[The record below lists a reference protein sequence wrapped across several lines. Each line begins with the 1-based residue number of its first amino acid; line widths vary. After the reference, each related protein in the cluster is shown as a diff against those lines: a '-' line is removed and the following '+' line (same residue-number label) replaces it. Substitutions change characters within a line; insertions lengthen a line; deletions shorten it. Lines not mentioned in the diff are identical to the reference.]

1 MRINV
6 IHILL
11 PGHFEGED
19 QVLRQPGHP
28 VPLLPLL
35 VLEIERILGILSLA
49 IPEMDVFVVH
59 RCLKFKLIIGSHDAE
74 FKTSSERPIHRA
86 RRP

>member
-35 VLEIERILGILSLA
+35 KYLEIERILGILSLA
-49 IPEMDVFVVH
+49 IPQMDM
-59 RCLKFKLIIGSHDAE
+59 
-74 FKTSSERPIHRA
+74 SSLFIVA
-86 RRP
+86 